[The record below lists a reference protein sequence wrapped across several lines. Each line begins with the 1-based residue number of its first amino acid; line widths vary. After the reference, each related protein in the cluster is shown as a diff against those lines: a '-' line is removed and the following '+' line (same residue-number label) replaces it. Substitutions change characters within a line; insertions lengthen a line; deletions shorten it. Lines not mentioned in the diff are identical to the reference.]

1 MPLVGA
7 VVLPLAATYG
17 QSEDVTPVLLLWE
30 AALRVWIRSKVLH
43 SSAAT
48 NPESAAASDVPFGL
62 SHRRGFL
69 RPQLKS
75 QKWTGKYGDLLAL
88 GCHLQTQPPRLSD
101 GLLNG

>member
-1 MPLVGA
+1 MLARSSCHLAGYGKVGRRDA
-7 VVLPLAATYG
+7 RPFEPGPGVARFRNV
-17 QSEDVTPVLLLWE
+17 
-30 AALRVWIRSKVLH
+30 IH

-75 QKWTGKYGDLLAL
+75 QKWTGKYGDLTAL